1 MTIDVHRDPALKL
14 GQTIRIGGT
23 AFTADVSVPE
33 GGDDAGPSP
42 HDIYDAALGACE
54 ALTVMWYASR
64 KGIPIEDVI
73 VSVDRDASE
82 ERAGTYRL
90 TARMQLKGA
99 FSDAQLKEL
108 RSVVEKCPV
117 HKLMTVVTTVIDSHV
132 ERME

>member
-14 GQTIRIGGT
+14 GQTIRIAGT